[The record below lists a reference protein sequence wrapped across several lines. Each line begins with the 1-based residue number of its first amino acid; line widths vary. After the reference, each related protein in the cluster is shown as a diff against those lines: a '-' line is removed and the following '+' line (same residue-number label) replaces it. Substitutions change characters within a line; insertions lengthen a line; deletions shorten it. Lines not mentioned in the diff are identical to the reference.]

1 MYRKRSSTEGIKM
14 LYREDLDAL
23 RCDCGKPACEDHMV
37 FHGACHPKE
46 KTWSHYYDG
55 ELTIRCAKCN
65 KVVTRIAV
73 ARRSEVVANEQGTG

>member
-1 MYRKRSSTEGIKM
+1 
-14 LYREDLDAL
+14 
-23 RCDCGKPACEDHMV
+23 MV